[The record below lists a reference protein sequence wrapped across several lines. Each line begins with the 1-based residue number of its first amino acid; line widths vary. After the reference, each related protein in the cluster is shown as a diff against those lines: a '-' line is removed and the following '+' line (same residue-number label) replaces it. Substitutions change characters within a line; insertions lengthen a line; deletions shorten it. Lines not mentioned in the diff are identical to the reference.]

1 MKQDF
6 NFSRRFNELCDE
18 HGGVTPYKISEEYE
32 GLSRASLYNLRNG
45 AVKTPKMETVIKI
58 CDYFDIDLPT
68 FFKEDKSEGLVI
80 PKSRKEFVRE
90 ICNMPEA
97 EFNRLLGYRDMMKES
112 MKDGN

>member
-6 NFSRRFNELCDE
+6 NFARRFNELCDE

-68 FFKEDKSEGLVI
+68 FFKDNQETELVI
-80 PKSRKEFVRE
+80 PKSRRAFVME
-90 ICNMPEA
+90 VCTMPEA
-97 EFNRLLGYRDMMKES
+97 EYNRLLGYRDMMKES
-112 MKDGN
+112 MRDGN